1 MEGVSRTMAQQTT
14 IRGAVGQI
22 PARSSSARTAARIP
36 PIAELKLGW
45 QERGLCQSGDATVF
59 FAPDSERIRERE
71 KREAVAKRVCAEC
84 PVRQQCLEHALA
96 LPEQFGIWGG
106 LTEVE
111 RAEESRRRRG
121 AAAGNR
127 APVVPIRIGT
137 QRDRGFADAQ
147 AQSQAVRE
155 GTEVAA

>member
-14 IRGAVGQI
+14 VRGAVGPI
-22 PARSSSARTAARIP
+22 PVRSSSARTAARIP

-71 KREAVAKRVCAEC
+71 KREASAKRVCDDC

-111 RAEESRRRRG
+111 RAEEARRRRG
-121 AAAGNR
+121 AATGTR
-127 APVVPIRIGT
+127 PVVVPIRIGT

-147 AQSQAVRE
+147 AVRQ
-155 GTEVAA
+155 GSEVAA

>member
-1 MEGVSRTMAQQTT
+1 MAQQTT
-14 IRGAVGQI
+14 IRGAVGPI

-71 KREAVAKRVCAEC
+71 KREAAAKRVCEEC

-106 LTEVE
+106 LTELE
-111 RAEESRRRRG
+111 RAEEGRRRRG
-121 AAAGNR
+121 ATSGR
-127 APVVPIRIGT
+127 APVVVPIRIGT
-137 QRDRGFADAQ
+137 QRDRGFAEAQ
-147 AQSQAVRE
+147 AQASRE